1 MVFGSLYNSGYNSNS
16 LMFIRGD
23 GNVGIGN
30 TAPSQILH
38 VTGNIRVTG
47 AYYDSGNSAGTS
59 GQILSSTA
67 TGTSWIAATG
77 GSVTSVD
84 LTAGTG
90 ISVSGGPITT
100 SGSITVTN
108 TAPDQ
113 TVVLTA
119 STGITTSGTY
129 PNFTIANSAP
139 DQTVVLTAGTG
150 ITTSGAYPSFT
161 VTNSAPDQTVVLT
174 AGTGITTSGTYPSF
188 TVTNDDRGSSQ
199 NIFKNIAVAGQST
212 IVADSND
219 DTLTVVAGTG
229 ISLTTNDSTDTL
241 TITNTAATSIA
252 SFAGIAGG
260 RLDLTTSG
268 TSYKALW
275 TTNPIKDATVYT
287 HSTSVNAGD
296 ITLDAG
302 TYEIELGYSANNT
315 NNGATATVAA
325 NIAINGVTQNPYS
338 VVEIENAIIMS
349 TSFSFIFS
357 ISKND
362 IITTSFIPTYV
373 GGSTGTMAIDS
384 NGTYITIK
392 KIG

>member
-1 MVFGSLYNSGYNSNS
+1 LSSADWTTFNGKASNS
-16 LMFIRGD
+16 F
-23 GNVGIGN
+23 
-30 TAPSQILH
+30 
-38 VTGNIRVTG
+38 
-47 AYYDSGNSAGTS
+47 
-59 GQILSSTA
+59 
-67 TGTSWIAATG
+67 
-77 GSVTSVD
+77 
-84 LTAGTG
+84 
-90 ISVSGGPITT
+90 TT
-100 SGSITVTN
+100 
-108 TAPDQ
+108 
-113 TVVLTA
+113 
-119 STGITTSGTY
+119 
-129 PNFTIANSAP
+129 
-139 DQTVVLTAGTG
+139 
-150 ITTSGAYPSFT
+150 
-161 VTNSAPDQTVVLT
+161 
-174 AGTGITTSGTYPSF
+174 
-188 TVTNDDRGSSQ
+188 
-199 NIFKNIAVAGQST
+199 IAVATQNNIVADTATDTLT
-212 IVADSND
+212 IVAG
-219 DTLTVVAGTG
+219 AG

-315 NNGATATVAA
+315 NSGATATVTAR
-325 NIAINGVTQNPYS
+325 IAINGVTQNPYS